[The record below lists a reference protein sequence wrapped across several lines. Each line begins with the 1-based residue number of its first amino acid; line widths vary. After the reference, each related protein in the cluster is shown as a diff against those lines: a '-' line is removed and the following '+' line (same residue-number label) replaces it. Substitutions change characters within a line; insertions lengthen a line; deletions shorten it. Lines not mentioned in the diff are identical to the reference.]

1 MATKRLLE
9 IERKFHFDR
18 NRILSGPHHY
28 AQVFKSIKH
37 LKLQRFTDTYFDDR
51 EVLSSNGIWV
61 RRRQDCSGTGVM
73 EAKLRIKGDHTRSTF
88 DEITDGESICNLIRR
103 HFPNF
108 PHLKRGANDVGLD
121 SLAHFTTTRR
131 SFLAAN
137 KFTVVLDETDFG
149 HSVGEVE
156 LMAEDEAEA
165 HGQIDGFMQH
175 HSSFFDCGRG
185 EGDES
190 EEKLAAYLKKFGAG
204 FRKGGET

>member
-9 IERKFHFDR
+9 VERKFYFDR
-18 NRILSGPHHY
+18 NGIPSGPHHY
-28 AQVFKSIKH
+28 AQVFKSTKQIRT
-37 LKLQRFTDTYFDDR
+37 QRFTDTYFDDR
-51 EVLSSNGIWV
+51 DVLSSNGIWV
-61 RRRQDCSGTGVM
+61 RRRQDCSGTDVM
-73 EAKLRIKGDHTRSTF
+73 EAKVRVEGDYTRSTS

-121 SLAHFTTTRR
+121 ILAHFTTTRR
-131 SFLAAN
+131 SFLANN

-165 HGQIDGFMQH
+165 HGQIDGFMQEY
-175 HSSFFDCGRG
+175 SSFFNCGRDG
-185 EGDES
+185 KKPEG
-190 EEKLAAYLKKFGAG
+190 KLAAYLKKYGAG
-204 FRKGGET
+204 FRKGLKT